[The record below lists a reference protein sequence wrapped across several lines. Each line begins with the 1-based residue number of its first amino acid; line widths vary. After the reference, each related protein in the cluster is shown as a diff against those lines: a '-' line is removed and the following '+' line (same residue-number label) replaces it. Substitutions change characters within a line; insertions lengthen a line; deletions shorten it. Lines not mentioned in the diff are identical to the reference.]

1 MRQGQQRGEAKNNKN
16 TTITIIKKPPGHEN
30 KLPNFITFSIISDL
44 VQNIYIRRY
53 FSRIVKGDS
62 GGKNGKRKTNKRIRG
77 KTTDTDKEYQTEQGW
92 KMAYCEDDKNRY
104 CSHELHAEDTHSR

>member
-16 TTITIIKKPPGHEN
+16 TTITTIKNTPGHEN
-30 KLPNFITFSIISDL
+30 KLPIFITFSIISDL

-62 GGKNGKRKTNKRIRG
+62 
-77 KTTDTDKEYQTEQGW
+77 
-92 KMAYCEDDKNRY
+92 
-104 CSHELHAEDTHSR
+104 